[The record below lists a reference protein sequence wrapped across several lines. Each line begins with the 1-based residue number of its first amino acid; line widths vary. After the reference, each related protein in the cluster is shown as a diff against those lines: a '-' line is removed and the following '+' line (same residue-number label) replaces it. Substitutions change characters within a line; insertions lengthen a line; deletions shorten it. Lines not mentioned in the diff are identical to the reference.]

1 MSYFFSNHVF
11 DKGELKRLIHW
22 FLITQGPAKTLNMVD
37 RLKGLGF
44 HYATEAGISLG
55 IEDLK
60 IPPIKPRLLRN
71 AEEEAQQNEMRF
83 ARGKITAVE
92 RSQKVIDIWNT
103 TSELL
108 KEEVVHHFRRT
119 DLLNPVY
126 MMAFSGARGN
136 MSQVR
141 QLVGMRGLMS
151 DPQGEIIDLP
161 IKSNFREGL
170 TVTEYIISCY
180 GARKGLVD
188 TALKTANSGYLTRR
202 LVDVAQAVI
211 VNEVDCNTS
220 EGIVMTDLLDGN
232 KVLISR
238 ERRLVGRVLV
248 QLIQD
253 PKTGWLVGL
262 KNQDISSYLAKKL
275 NTLAS
280 TPITVRSPLTCQ
292 TSRHVC
298 QLCYGWSLASGQLV
312 ELGEAIGIIA
322 AQSIGEPGTQLTM
335 RTFHTGGVFS
345 GEVVER
351 VYAPHPGTLWYEA
364 EDTAT
369 KIRTVFGQEALYFSE
384 KVEVRIE
391 QNETHQTK
399 LSFPPYTLFFT
410 KSNTK
415 VYSKQMIAEY
425 SSVEQILKKSEDSD
439 GVITVK
445 EVVSD
450 MEGQVYFHFF
460 SKQGKWIKK
469 QSKNRR
475 AKGNGLVWVL
485 AGKIMDSSVFNQPL
499 GRNGDFIDPPPLESS
514 LAPPLVGAVEDT
526 RFSSS
531 FFDSTVLS
539 DGFLYKKSSL
549 GLAHHGGLLWLPAVT
564 QKFYFPAEFGYLLET
579 IHESNYSP
587 MPNELHWN
595 HSSFSPLLKR
605 LSTGNQLN
613 ALKRSFSSRRLHPAT
628 QLDLHLQKKFTFP
641 HAYLK
646 GGYDM
651 YEHMSHFV
659 ETFPAWF
666 YWPKK
671 KTKPLG
677 LKQMKKQFLK
687 HYAISPPYQTLTDN
701 IQFNESIFSKWYP
714 SFNMFRF
721 QKLISLRPD
730 CSVRPSYKQQIHS
743 SLFVESGTP
752 LLYSFKKGVP
762 SKKVNPLP
770 FFQEKKADFNEF
782 VRIHE
787 NGQLLVKQKEN
798 QVRFRLNQQKPWVK
812 TGSFVLKGDSL
823 AQGVKATHS
832 GRVIQKTKTYLTL
845 RTGRPYR
852 TSNSSPIV
860 VSHGSLVLQGKTLFN
875 LVYKKAKT
883 EDIVQGLP
891 KIEELLEARRTKDL
905 QPILNNPHDR
915 LKKQF
920 HEYKAVFDTETAA
933 RKSLLDIQQFLV
945 NGVQGVYQSQGV
957 DISDKHIEI
966 IVKQMTSK
974 VFIEDSG
981 QTPFLYGDL
990 VDFYHLKKI
999 NEEMAT
1005 RGRKL
1010 AKYEPIILGITK
1022 ASLKAESFI
1031 SAASFQETTR
1041 VLTQAAIQG
1050 KLDSFVGLKENV
1062 IIGQLIPAGT
1072 GFLRTKPPVGFTST
1086 LTLFPSYASRF
1097 LSDGYSLP

>member
-11 DKGELKRLIHW
+11 DKGELNRLIHW

-60 IPPIKPRLLRN
+60 IPPVKPRLLRN
-71 AEEEAQQNEMRF
+71 AEEEAQKNEIRF

-108 KEEVVHHFRRT
+108 KEEVIHHFRRT

-220 EGIVMTDLLDGN
+220 QGILMVDLMDGN

-238 ERRLVGRVLV
+238 EKRLVGRVLSHQV
-248 QLIQD
+248 TD
-253 PKTGWLVGL
+253 PTTGWVVGL
-262 KNQDISSYLAKKL
+262 KNQDISPYLAKKL
-275 NTLAS
+275 NGFS
-280 TPITVRSPLTCQ
+280 SRQIRVRSPLTCQ

-298 QLCYGWSLASGQLV
+298 QLCYGWSLARGQLV

-345 GEVVER
+345 GEVAER
-351 VYAPHPGTLWYEA
+351 VYAPHSGILSYEGEQNA
-364 EDTAT
+364 
-369 KIRTVFGQEALYFSE
+369 KKMRTVFGQEALFFDN
-384 KVEVRIE
+384 KVEVTIQ
-391 QNETHQTK
+391 QNENNQTK
-399 LSFPPYTLFFT
+399 LEFPPYTLFFT
-410 KSNTK
+410 KSDTP
-415 VYSKQMIAEY
+415 VYSKQIIAEY
-425 SSVEQILKKSEDSD
+425 SSLDQILKKSEDSD

-450 MEGQVYFHFF
+450 MEGQVYFQFF
-460 SKQGKWIKK
+460 NKQGMSIKK
-469 QSKNRR
+469 QSKT
-475 AKGNGLVWVL
+475 ALVKGNGLVWVFS
-485 AGKIMDSSVFNQPL
+485 GKIMAYSLFNQPFS
-499 GRNGDFIDPPPLESS
+499 RKGDFTASPQVNFSFPSS
-514 LAPPLVGAVEDT
+514 HTDTSEEVEL
-526 RFSSS
+526 SSAL
-531 FFDSTVLS
+531 FDLKVRSA
-539 DGFLYKKSSL
+539 GFLYKKPAFD
-549 GLAHHGGLLWLPAVT
+549 GADPNVLLWVPT
-564 QKFYFPAEFGYLLET
+564 ITKNFYFPTEFGYLIDT
-579 IHESNYSP
+579 IHDSNYSP
-587 MPNELHWN
+587 MLDELRLN
-595 HSSFSPLLKR
+595 HVSVSPLQKR
-605 LSTGNQLN
+605 LSTTKQANT
-613 ALKRSFSSRRLHPAT
+613 LKRTVSTKRISLLT
-628 QLDLHLQKKFTFP
+628 QLDKQVRKKFAFSQG
-641 HAYLK
+641 YLHS
-646 GGYDM
+646 GYDM
-651 YEHMSHFV
+651 YEHTSHFV
-659 ETFPAWF
+659 ETFPSWF

-671 KTKPLG
+671 KSKPMG
-677 LKQMKKQFLK
+677 LKQLKKQFAN
-687 HYAISPPYQTLTDN
+687 HYAICSPYQPLVDD

-714 SFNMFRF
+714 ALKMFRF
-721 QKLISLRPD
+721 QKTIAFNP
-730 CSVRPSYKQQIHS
+730 CSSVQPSYKQEVNS
-743 SLFVESGTP
+743 SFFVESGTP
-752 LLYSFKKGVP
+752 LLRSLKKEAV
-762 SKKVNPLP
+762 SKDTQALP
-770 FFQEKKADFNEF
+770 FSQEKQVNFLEF
-782 VRIHE
+782 MNIQE
-787 NGQLLVKQKEN
+787 NGQILVKQKEN
-798 QVRFRLNQQKPWVK
+798 QIRFRLNQQKPWVK
-812 TGSFVLKGDSL
+812 TGSLVLKGDSL
-823 AQGVKATHS
+823 AQGLKSTHS
-832 GRVIQKTKTYLTL
+832 GRVIQKTKTHITL
-845 RTGRPYR
+845 QVGQPYR
-852 TSNSSPIV
+852 TSSSSPIV

-915 LKKQF
+915 LKREFQK
-920 HEYKAVFDTETAA
+920 YKSVFDTQTAA
-933 RKSLLDIQQFLV
+933 RLSLLDIQKFLV

-1005 RGRKL
+1005 QGRKL
-1010 AKYEPIILGITK
+1010 AKCEPVILGITK

-1050 KLDSFVGLKENV
+1050 RLDSFVGLKENV

-1072 GFLRTKPPVGFTST
+1072 GFLRTKPPAGFTST
-1086 LTLFPSYASRF
+1086 LNLFPSYASRF
-1097 LSDGYSLP
+1097 LLDVSR

>member
-60 IPPIKPRLLRN
+60 IPPVKPRLLQN
-71 AEEEAQQNEMRF
+71 AEEEAQNNEMRF

-108 KEEVVHHFRRT
+108 KEEVIHHFRRT

-202 LVDVAQAVI
+202 LVDVAQSVI

-220 EGIVMTDLLDGN
+220 EGILLTDVFSGN
-232 KVLISR
+232 KMLISR
-238 ERRLVGRVLV
+238 EKRLVGRVLSHQV
-248 QLIQD
+248 QD
-253 PKTGWLVGL
+253 PKTGCLVGL

-275 NTLAS
+275 NGLSS
-280 TPITVRSPLTCQ
+280 TPILVRSPLTCQ

-351 VYAPHPGTLWYEA
+351 VYAPHSGIFSYEG
-364 EDTAT
+364 EQTAT
-369 KIRTVFGQEALYFSE
+369 KIRTIFGQEAVYFNE
-384 KVEVRIE
+384 PLDVLIQ
-391 QNETHQTK
+391 QNEMNQTK
-399 LSFPPYTLFFT
+399 LVFPPYTLIFT

-415 VYSKQMIAEY
+415 VYSKQIIAEY
-425 SSVEQILKKSEDSD
+425 STVEQILRKSEDPD

-450 MEGQVYFHFF
+450 MEGQVFFHFF
-460 SKQGKWIKK
+460 NKLGKLIKK
-469 QSKNRR
+469 QSKV
-475 AKGNGLVWVL
+475 KGNGLVWVL
-485 AGKIMDSSVFNQPL
+485 SGRIMPYSVFNQPL
-499 GRNGDFIDPPPLESS
+499 SRKGDFIDPPQLNSSFLPLSSDSAEETPLSSS
-514 LAPPLVGAVEDT
+514 L
-526 RFSSS
+526 
-531 FFDSTVLS
+531 FDFNVCS
-539 DGFLYKKSSL
+539 DGFFYKKAFSGVPDHQTFLWSPSL
-549 GLAHHGGLLWLPAVT
+549 AK
-564 QKFYFPAEFGYLLET
+564 KFYFPPEFGYLLDT
-579 IHESNYSP
+579 IQESNYSP
-587 MPNELHWN
+587 LLSELHWTQTF
-595 HSSFSPLLKR
+595 SSVLPKKLSTANQINAFQRPFSSKR
-605 LSTGNQLN
+605 LQP
-613 ALKRSFSSRRLHPAT
+613 FT
-628 QLDLHLQKKFTFP
+628 QLDKHTEKKFAFSQ
-641 HAYLK
+641 AYLK

-651 YEHMSHFV
+651 YEHTSHFV

-666 YWPKK
+666 YCPKK
-671 KTKPLG
+671 NSNPLT
-677 LKQMKKQFLK
+677 LKQLKKQFLK
-687 HYAISPPYQTLTDN
+687 HYAISPPYQTLVDD
-701 IQFNESIFSKWYP
+701 IQFNESIFSKWSP
-714 SFNMFRF
+714 SLKMFRF
-721 QKLISLRPD
+721 QKLIALDPTHSGFSL
-730 CSVRPSYKQQIHS
+730 SKQQVPS

-752 LLYSFKKGVP
+752 LFHSSKKGLI
-762 SKKVNPLP
+762 SKNLNPLP
-770 FFQEKKADFNEF
+770 FLQKKQGDFYEF
-782 VRIHE
+782 IHMHE
-787 NGQLLVKQKEN
+787 NGQILVKQKEN
-798 QVRFRLNQQKPWVK
+798 QIRFRLNQEKPLVK
-812 TGSFVLKGDSL
+812 TGSFVFKGDSL
-823 AQGVKATHS
+823 AQGIKSTHS
-832 GRVIQKTKTYLTL
+832 GRVIQKTKTHITL
-845 RTGRPYR
+845 QTGQPYR

-875 LVYKKAKT
+875 LVFKKAKT

-920 HEYKAVFDTETAA
+920 QEYKAVFDTETAA
-933 RKSLLDIQQFLV
+933 RKSLLDTQQFLV

-990 VDFYHLKKI
+990 VDFYQLKKI
-999 NEEMAT
+999 NDEMAT
-1005 RGRKL
+1005 QGKKL
-1010 AKYEPIILGITK
+1010 AKYEPVILGITK

-1050 KLDSFVGLKENV
+1050 RIDSFVGLKENV

-1072 GFLRTKPPVGFTST
+1072 GFLRTKPPAGFTST

-1097 LSDGYSLP
+1097 LLDVSH